1 MQRMKLVIGNPNYSS
16 WSMRGWLALKWAGIE
31 FETEIVHLYE
41 PRSRERLFAL
51 GAEAG
56 KVPFVVSG
64 GHTVWESL
72 SLLEFAHDQT
82 GKIWPSNARKR
93 ATARSLAAEMHAGF
107 ASLRTGMPMNIRAHS
122 LTAKRD
128 NAFEEELARV
138 KELWTC
144 AEGFLVGEFSGA
156 DIMFAPMA
164 QRFRTYQIEMEGREK
179 NYYHALLEHPLVQEW
194 CELAWQDT
202 SRIEKFEL

>member
-1 MQRMKLVIGNPNYSS
+1 MSVKLVIGNPNYSS
-16 WSMRGWLALKWAGIE
+16 WSMRGWLALKWARIE
-31 FETEIVHLYE
+31 FESDVVGLYE
-41 PRSRERLFAL
+41 AGSSERLFAL

-56 KVPFVVSG
+56 KVPFVIFEGEVI
-64 GHTVWESL
+64 WESL
-72 SLLEFAHDQT
+72 SLLEFVHDQT
-82 GKIWPSNARKR
+82 GTIWPSNAKKR
-93 ATARSLAAEMHAGF
+93 ARARSVAAEMHAGF

-122 LTAKRD
+122 LEADRD
-128 NAFEEELARV
+128 GDFEEELARV
-138 KELWTC
+138 KELWGC
-144 AEGFLVGEFSGA
+144 AEGWLAGEFSGA

-202 SRIEKFEL
+202 SRIPKFEL